1 MRSKGNVID
10 YISGSEDG
18 SLKWFQWD
26 SKNQNILS
34 VDSMENHVSSVRSVW
49 KITAMSNQT
58 FLFAGGG
65 RSQLC
70 IYKLGTTLV
79 E

>member
-65 RSQLC
+65 RSHVSC
-70 IYKLGTTLV
+70 VFIS
-79 E
+79 

>member
-1 MRSKGNVID
+1 MCSKGNVID

-34 VDSMENHVSSVRSVW
+34 VDSMENHVSSVRSAW
-49 KITAMSNQT
+49 KITTMSNQT

-70 IYKLGTTLV
+70 IYKLGMT
-79 E
+79 